1 MLDLLVLA
9 FVRPGLDVLGFDVF
23 GLDVLGFDM
32 LDFDMLVLFKCLR
45 FLTDFGFLLKSLEF
59 PPPGSFLRL
68 ISSSELETPFVFSAI
83 NVVSLRN
90 CVLSSGG
97 GDFFGFIWLGEYAS
111 GVLTVT

>member
-1 MLDLLVLA
+1 MLDL
-9 FVRPGLDVLGFDVF
+9 
-23 GLDVLGFDM
+23 DM
-32 LDFDMLVLFKCLR
+32 LDLDMLDLDMFDLFMLDLFTCLR
-45 FLTDFGFLLKSLEF
+45 FLADFGFLLESLEC

-97 GDFFGFIWLGEYAS
+97 GDFFGFIWLDE
-111 GVLTVT
+111 